1 MRIYKLLKKSMEYYF
16 CLEYL
21 YIFTLVLH
29 VLKYSEAP
37 NDLLVTKYL
46 FIVTS
51 LQANESDRKPATTR
65 W

>member
-1 MRIYKLLKKSMEYYF
+1 MSQN
-16 CLEYL
+16 
-21 YIFTLVLH
+21 
-29 VLKYSEAP
+29 SEAP